1 MTIPAQFEF
10 HFVQNGVKKSVTL
23 FTALL
28 FKADPPHTALRRD
41 KQLRPIRDQRMDE
54 SRPL

>member
-10 HFVQNGVKKSVTL
+10 HYVHNGVKKSVTL

-28 FKADPPHTALRRD
+28 FKADRPHTASRRD
-41 KQLRPIRDQRMDE
+41 KQLRPIRDQRMGE